1 MTKNQPYIPCARQLI
16 HSLSL
21 ATGISHTLLVFSH
34 DVWDEEINSL
44 VRYTVYWTMEIQ
56 IQMLIFQVH

>member
-1 MTKNQPYIPCARQLI
+1 MPFDPNICLRQLI

-21 ATGISHTLLVFSH
+21 STGISSTLLVFSH

-44 VRYTVYWTMEIQ
+44 VRYTILLGHGDGDLVGLLT
-56 IQMLIFQVH
+56 LL